1 MFQLNI
7 SNIWHL
13 SFVYKGRFLEKIF
26 IFYLKQTQDYSIIGN
41 YWERSGKNEIDI
53 VAVNEKK
60 KEIEFIEIKLNKN
73 KMSIDKLKRKSLKI
87 LNKFK
92 DFKPVYRGLS
102 IEDINKEK
110 K

>member
-1 MFQLNI
+1 
-7 SNIWHL
+7 
-13 SFVYKGRFLEKIF
+13 
-26 IFYLKQTQDYSIIGN
+26 
-41 YWERSGKNEIDI
+41 
-53 VAVNEKK
+53 
-60 KEIEFIEIKLNKN
+60 
-73 KMSIDKLKRKSLKI
+73 MSIDKLKRKSLKI